1 MDSKEQAYQ
10 RESYTDEH
18 CGDDSGQTTL
28 PFSRVKTIIATVP
41 DALSPSPDAIFC
53 VAKGA
58 ELFIEYLVKNVAKK
72 YGENVDYDEVAE
84 YVQENDELE
93 YLHDFFPRRL
103 TYEVA
108 LNHVKSKEEEFL

>member
-1 MDSKEQAYQ
+1 MDPKE
-10 RESYTDEH
+10 RELHLDDHY
-18 CGDDSGQTTL
+18 GDDSGQTAL

-41 DALSPSPDAIFC
+41 DALPPSSEALFC

-72 YGENVDYDEVAE
+72 YGERVDYDEVAE

-108 LNHVKSKEEEFL
+108 LNYVKSKDEE

>member
-1 MDSKEQAYQ
+1 MDSTEQTCN
-10 RESYTDEH
+10 RELQLDEPG
-18 CGDDSGQTTL
+18 GDDAGQTTL
-28 PFSRVKTIIATVP
+28 PLSRVKTIIATVP
-41 DALSPSPDAIFC
+41 DALPPSSEALFC

-58 ELFIEYLVKNVAKK
+58 ELFIEHLVKNVAKQ
-72 YGENVDYDEVAE
+72 YGEHIDYDEVAE

-108 LNHVKSKEEEFL
+108 LNHVKAREEE